1 MDIMSTREGKLTLY
15 GQKTPR
21 VSIYKHES
29 HKLHQAFNVKSGTT
43 IVQGMPVALTTESAA
58 NLPVIEPY
66 TGEGVYL
73 GIAVTDSVTPAYAG
87 QRNFPMEVT
96 VAVEGYAICHY
107 AAAGAIIPGW
117 VKPNLTSGAVTVM
130 DNRYTAVEQSV
141 SSGSA
146 VESKFIAL
154 APASAPSSGAYELV
168 PVLVR

>member
-1 MDIMSTREGKLTLY
+1 MNIVQPGNKLTLY

-29 HKLHQAFNVKSGTT
+29 HKLHQAFNVKEGAT
-43 IVQGMPVALTTESAA
+43 IVQGMPVALTKEGDG

-66 TGEGVYL
+66 TGTGVYL

-87 QRNFPMEVT
+87 QRAYPMEVT
-96 VAVEGYAICHY
+96 VAVEGFAICHY
-107 AAAGAIIPGW
+107 AAAAAIVPGW

-130 DNRYTAVEQSV
+130 DNRYTAVEQSE
-141 SSGSA
+141 SSGSP

-154 APASAPSSGAYELV
+154 APASAPASGAYELV